1 MLPGYS
7 FDFESES
14 VFSPFCNFSY
24 SEESLK
30 EISDAYYNNYKT
42 YQNTDSYLYSTPS
55 LSSEERES
63 LLEKFLLDF
72 NSYVTGAMERS
83 DNYQNKIIN
92 SVIRVET
99 PELNKT
105 LKVGESSL
113 KDDQIKAD
121 TTYIVSNEM
130 IDAVLEKKVIWE
142 NLEIGLQFKIK
153 KDKDYHNGHITRWLT
168 KYGYVYYKTPK

>member
-1 MLPGYS
+1 M
-7 FDFESES
+7 
-14 VFSPFCNFSY
+14 
-24 SEESLK
+24 
-30 EISDAYYNNYKT
+30 
-42 YQNTDSYLYSTPS
+42 
-55 LSSEERES
+55 
-63 LLEKFLLDF
+63 LDF

-83 DNYQNKIIN
+83 GNYQNKIIN